1 MKAATLIWC
10 AVGAFGGAV
19 AMPLFKHSDGPFIYL
34 LLGAW
39 YLADV
44 VGLSTRDWALGVA
57 AVLYFGILGGVA
69 GHLLMAVRSKVGVVG
84 VLLFVVGAH
93 IGATMIGAHRF
104 FPLNLRGL
112 ALPAAAM
119 PDISRQLPSPRP

>member
-1 MKAATLIWC
+1 
-10 AVGAFGGAV
+10 
-19 AMPLFKHSDGPFIYL
+19 MPLFKHSDGPFIYL

-39 YLADV
+39 YLADI

-69 GHLLMAVRSKVGVVG
+69 GHLLMAARSKVGVVG
-84 VLLFVVGAH
+84 VLLLVVGAH

-104 FPLNLRGL
+104 VPLNLEGL
-112 ALPAAAM
+112 ALPPGAM
-119 PDISRQLPSPRP
+119 PDISRQSPSPRP